1 LVAAGADGASGLV
14 LAYDQ
19 RLVVED
25 LSLAIPPGRVT
36 VIVGPNACG
45 KSTLLRALARLLT
58 PKAGTVHLDGRQIHQ
73 MPTRD
78 VATRLG
84 ILPQSPIAPEGLTVA
99 DLVGRG
105 RYPHQR

>member
-1 LVAAGADGASGLV
+1 V

-25 LSLAIPPGRVT
+25 LSLAIPRAGS
-36 VIVGPNACG
+36 VIVEPNACG
-45 KSTLLRALARLLT
+45 KSTLLRALARLLI

-73 MPTRD
+73 MPSRD

-84 ILPQSPIAPEGLTVA
+84 ILPQSPTLDSPTRSWSSTPLGSRPTIACRSPT
-99 DLVGRG
+99 
-105 RYPHQR
+105 PSPQP